1 MKNTITIAFAAFLL
15 TCSLSSQAQKPG
27 KTWAAG
33 FGVEAGIPTGNAGN
47 AFTALGGLSGR
58 FSLLA
63 GPGYAT
69 ITAGWNVFVPKD
81 IYGLDPQ
88 VALQI
93 PIKAGYKYIFADHFF
108 VMGEL
113 GYSIFTA
120 YHDNGYGNTAS
131 SSTGGFTY
139 APQVGVQFGVMEI
152 GVRYESVLVKNDDI
166 SFVGFRLGFNF

>member
-1 MKNTITIAFAAFLL
+1 MKNIITIALAAFLL
-15 TCSLSSQAQKPG
+15 TISLSSQAQRPG
-27 KTWAAG
+27 KTWSAG

-47 AFTALGGLSGR
+47 AYTLAGGLSGR

-81 IYGLDPQ
+81 IYGQNPQ

-93 PIKAGYKYIFADHFF
+93 PIKAGYKYIIADHFF

-113 GYSIFTA
+113 GYSMFTS
-120 YHDNGYGNTAS
+120 YQNDYYGNAVS

-139 APQVGVQFGVMEI
+139 APSVGVQFGVMEI
-152 GVRYESVLVKNDDI
+152 GVRYESILVKNDDI